1 MFGFKNNKDRDT
13 KKETSTVMG
22 LGIVVGAIIG
32 ILTDNV
38 GLWLPLG
45 IAIGA
50 GVGVSRARSKK

>member
-1 MFGFKNNKDRDT
+1 MFGLKNNKDRDT
-13 KKETSTVMG
+13 KKETSTAMG

-50 GVGVSRARSKK
+50 GVGVISARSKK

>member
-13 KKETSTVMG
+13 KKETSVAIG
-22 LGIVVGAIIG
+22 AVVGAIIG

-45 IAIGA
+45 TVMGLGIGIGA
-50 GVGVSRARSKK
+50 SRARSKK